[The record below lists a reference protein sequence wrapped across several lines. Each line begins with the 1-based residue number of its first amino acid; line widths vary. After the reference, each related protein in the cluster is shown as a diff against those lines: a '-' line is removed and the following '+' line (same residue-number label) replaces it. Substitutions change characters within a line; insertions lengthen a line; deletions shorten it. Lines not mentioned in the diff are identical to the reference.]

1 MKITRST
8 FDEVMFPCYNPMNMV
23 IKKAHGAYVFDNQGN
38 KYVDFTSGI
47 AVNCLGHTP
56 NGVQKVIKK
65 TCKNL
70 IHVSNI
76 FCNEY
81 TLTLAKKLTKLT
93 GYEKVF
99 FVNSGAEANETAL
112 KLARRVAFDDFGAD
126 KNEIISFTNSFH
138 GRTFFSVTVGG
149 QEPYSDGFGPK
160 PAAITH
166 IPYNDIKTF
175 EKTIS
180 EKTCAVI
187 LEPIQGEGGIIKAD
201 DEFLIKVRELC
212 DKNNA
217 ALIFDEVQTGV
228 ARSGTFYAYEQTPV
242 KPDIVTSAKGL
253 ASGLPIGAVLTYDK
267 FAKHFV
273 PGTHGSTFGG
283 NALACSVGCYVV
295 DKLSTPEFL
304 EKVKKTSAYFI
315 ECINKLN
322 EKYHAFSGVR
332 GEGLL
337 LGIVLDDKFK
347 GLSGALQKK
356 CFEKGLLTLT
366 AHADVLRLAP
376 ALNIKKSA
384 INLGMSLLENALVE
398 FIAENSADK
407 KTEDTKDPKEVKE
420 PQEVKE
426 PKEAKESKAKKTT
439 KASKT
444 ATKSEEEK
452 A

>member
-1 MKITRST
+1 MKITRKT

-23 IKKAHGAYVFDNQGN
+23 IKKAHGALVYDNEGN
-38 KYVDFTSGI
+38 EYVDLTSGI

-65 TCKNL
+65 TVKNL

-81 TLTLAKKLTKLT
+81 TLTLAKKLVNLTKF
-93 GYEKVF
+93 EKVF

-112 KLARRVAFDDFGAD
+112 KLARRVAFDEYGEQ
-126 KNEIISFTNSFH
+126 KNEIISFVNSFH

-149 QEPYSDGFGPK
+149 QDSYSDGFGPK

-166 IPYNDIKTF
+166 IPYNDTETF
-175 EKTIS
+175 KKTIS
-180 EKTCAVI
+180 DKTCAVI

-201 DEFLIKVRELC
+201 DEFLKEVRALC
-212 DKNNA
+212 DKFNA

-242 KPDIVTSAKGL
+242 KPDILTSAKGL

-283 NALACSVGCYVV
+283 NALACSVGSYVV
-295 DKLSTPEFL
+295 DKVSTKEFL
-304 EKVKKTSAYFI
+304 EGVKQKGAYI
-315 ECINKLN
+315 KASVAKLN
-322 EKYHAFSGVR
+322 EKYHVFSEVR

-337 LGIVLDDKFK
+337 LGLVLNDKYHGK
-347 GLSGALQKK
+347 SSELQKL
-356 CFEKGLLTLT
+356 CFKHKLLTLT
-366 AHADVLRLAP
+366 AHGDVLRLAP
-376 ALNIKKSA
+376 ALNIKKSMLDRA
-384 INLGMSLLENALVE
+384 MNLLDKAL
-398 FIAENSADK
+398 ADF
-407 KTEDTKDPKEVKE
+407 
-420 PQEVKE
+420 
-426 PKEAKESKAKKTT
+426 T
-439 KASKT
+439 KA
-444 ATKSEEEK
+444 
-452 A
+452 